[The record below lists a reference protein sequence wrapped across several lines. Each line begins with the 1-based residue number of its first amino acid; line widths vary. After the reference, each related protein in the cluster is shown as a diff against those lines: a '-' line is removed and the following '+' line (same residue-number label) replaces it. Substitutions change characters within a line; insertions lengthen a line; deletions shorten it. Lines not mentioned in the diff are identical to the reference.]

1 MPPSILLSLTIASA
15 CGCAAHALVGRRLWQ
30 WPIFW
35 GASLVGFFGG
45 FIAGVALRLD
55 VALIGSV
62 PMLPALAGMLGMLC
76 LAWYFTSPTAREQAQ
91 QEHDL
96 HSDDPMFQ

>member
-35 GASLVGFFGG
+35 GAALVGFFGG
-45 FIAGVALRLD
+45 YIGGVAMRLD

-62 PMLPALAGMLGMLC
+62 PMLPALAAMIVMLV
-76 LAWYFTSPTAREQAQ
+76 LAWYFTSPTARDQTL
-91 QEHDL
+91 QEHNL
-96 HSDDPMFQ
+96 HSDERLFP